1 MRVVWHTTLTI
12 DGEVFNM
19 ARVRVYNTQ
28 TGQWGTVSE
37 QFASSPKFSTSAPQA
52 PAQQKGFLENLIGSL
67 IAPFKRTG
75 ERVIGAGQE
84 IGLNRAGSVDE
95 AEQLIKEA
103 NKRMMAGDTSPDIMK
118 MLDRAEQLSKGAQ
131 QETVATTAK
140 GLTDPLQIAKDSAA
154 MLSWGIPGGTG
165 TKSATAFG
173 KTLTPAMGMAGRSA
187 LTGAMSGGG
196 YSQKTDFAGIL
207 GDVLKGG
214 AIGYGTG
221 KVSEYLGNRKLA
233 KAGSQGESNAVTK
246 AGLEAKRG
254 VVRPQGGGSPESILN
269 EDKMIKYL
277 NEKGISGT
285 PSKMR
290 YGVAKQYKN
299 LYKQVGEIIDAPG
312 ATRNSYDINTVKN
325 AISQQVEEKGSFY
338 IPGDKTFKKL
348 FDREISLLEKKA
360 VDGYVSDKAIYETL
374 GNLNKQLSSA
384 FKKVSGTSSSAIT
397 QIEGVRLDTREALTD
412 LLGISRPELQ
422 PLTSE
427 MSMLHKLEPGLKSA
441 SMESANLLGV
451 PVPFLGQGVMGAQS
465 KVGDIL
471 LALGGQAG
479 TKATPGAV
487 SSIAPNILQQLSKQ
501 TSVTPAVVGSL
512 LGKDQVP
519 PTTQPTMGTGG
530 MQQPTAGTGQGQATD
545 ILSMLGLDMQSL
557 MLISALPVKEQNA
570 VLTELIGKKVTG
582 GGKEGDVGLIS
593 DAAARAYQ
601 KLSTSDIKTGKIGGP
616 LEALKASW
624 GASGNQSTLEFN
636 VLVDNIYSA
645 IAKARGGTVLSD
657 AERKLLAKY
666 LPQTGDSKQEL
677 ETKLRAIMENP
688 ELVVY
693 K

>member
-1 MRVVWHTTLTI
+1 
-12 DGEVFNM
+12 M
-19 ARVRVYNTQ
+19 AKVRVYNNQ

-37 QFASSPKFSTSAPQA
+37 QFASNPKFSTTGPQQQA
-52 PAQQKGFLENLIGSL
+52 PAQQGGFLERLISSL
-67 IAPFKRTG
+67 TSPFVRTG
-75 ERVIGAGQE
+75 QRVVGAGQE
-84 IGLNRAGSVDE
+84 ISRAGEVNQ
-95 AEQLIKEA
+95 AEDLLKEA
-103 NKRMMAGDTSPDIMK
+103 QRRMMDSNIYKSPQAQAEVK
-118 MLDRAEQLSKGAQ
+118 AMLDQAQAISSNASKNTLANRNTKLG
-131 QETVATTAK
+131 
-140 GLTDPLQIAKDSAA
+140 DPLQIAKDSAA
-154 MLSWGIPGGTG
+154 ILSYGIPAKGALGMGRTGTG
-165 TKSATAFG
+165 
-173 KTLTPAMGMAGRSA
+173 A
-187 LTGAMSGGG
+187 LTGATGGFG
-196 YSQKTDFAGIL
+196 YSQNKDLEGIL
-207 GDVLKGG
+207 GDVVKGG
-214 AIGYGTG
+214 VIGGVTG
-221 KVSEYLGNRKLA
+221 KVSDVLGKRKLA
-233 KAGSQGESNAVTK
+233 KAGSQGESNAITK
-246 AGLEAKRG
+246 GGLEAKRG
-254 VVRPQGGGSPESILN
+254 VVRPQGGGGPEAILN
-269 EDKMIKYL
+269 EDEMIKYL

-299 LYKQVGEIIDAPG
+299 LYQQVGDVIDTPG

-325 AISQQVEEKGSFY
+325 AISQQVEEKGSYY

-374 GNLNKQLSSA
+374 GNINKQLSSA

-479 TKATPGAV
+479 TKASPGAV

-519 PTTQPTMGTGG
+519 PATQPTMGTGG
-530 MQQPTAGTGQGQATD
+530 MQQPTAGTGQGQPTD

-570 VLTELIGKKVTG
+570 VLTELIGKKVTEG
-582 GGKEGDVGLIS
+582 TGKVGSTQLIS
-593 DAAARAYQ
+593 DAATQAYQ
-601 KLSTSDIKTGKIGGP
+601 ALSGGDIKTGMLGGRAEKIKSQLGIGGDQ
-616 LEALKASW
+616 A
-624 GASGNQSTLEFN
+624 TLDFN
-636 VLVDNIYSA
+636 IAVQNIFSA
-645 IAKARGGTVLSD
+645 IAKARGGTALTDS
-657 AERKLLAKY
+657 EKELLKEY
-666 LPQTGDSKQEL
+666 LPVTGDSKQTL
-677 ETKLRAIMENP
+677 ETKLRYIIQNP
-688 ELVVY
+688 EVVVLG